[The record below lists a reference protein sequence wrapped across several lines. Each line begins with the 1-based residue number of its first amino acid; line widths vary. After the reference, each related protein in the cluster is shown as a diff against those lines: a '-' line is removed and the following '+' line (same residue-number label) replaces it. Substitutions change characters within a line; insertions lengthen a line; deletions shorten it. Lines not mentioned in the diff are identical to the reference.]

1 MSQSSLGTRSMRC
14 STISEV
20 SDRLRN
26 RNKRRRHMRTRLKRE
41 GTSWRWSV
49 MIARNKLFLKIAR
62 SLEKQEFPIKNC
74 TSSSNRSEIS
84 WYGSTVI
91 AICCCT
97 DPTLMENKKNRTI
110 SRVWF
115 GLFNTLCYIR
125 VTLAGLN
132 GSNAKQIR
140 LSWNVF
146 FHNLIPVSA
155 FHKTSDE
162 GACSAARR
170 SCEASWVH
178 NQCRS
183 SIGFDPSENSL
194 SDMPWLTS
202 QIIICPVMSADARRR
217 L

>member
-1 MSQSSLGTRSMRC
+1 MIGNDRKKQTVFENSS
-14 STISEV
+14 V
-20 SDRLRN
+20 
-26 RNKRRRHMRTRLKRE
+26 
-41 GTSWRWSV
+41 
-49 MIARNKLFLKIAR
+49 
-62 SLEKQEFPIKNC
+62 EKQEFPIKNC
-74 TSSSNRSEIS
+74 TSSSNSSEIS

-91 AICCCT
+91 DICCCT
-97 DPTLMENKKNRTI
+97 DPTLVENKKIEQYRG
-110 SRVWF
+110 S
-115 GLFNTLCYIR
+115 GLAFFITLYYIR

-155 FHKTSDE
+155 FHKTRDE